1 MVCPKIDF
9 LMVDERHD
17 ITARIEIQEMTATGK
32 YEAAECRR
40 VNDLDS
46 GVFILHLGVQR
57 RLRLLFSHSSAH
69 RLQFKRVVD
78 VKLGSIREINAHGKT
93 TSSSSGQKSSSM
105 RVLSSK
111 TSSVRHESTPIEALT
126 TFEASVSDS
135 DLMDRKTP
143 PGNRILISLTAS
155 IECERVLE
163 TIPFSMD
170 LAFEIHSRNSGE
182 AGWLAMFTPVKPMN
196 TASSGLFELILTPT
210 ARRGRRNLWKR
221 TSAQVYIRGEEV
233 LGGWKP
239 RGLSLVEDHHTC
251 EEKLASR
258 VDLEIARCLEKG
270 TFERPEGSEEEFTKL
285 VQYCLSLWKTP
296 SRDPKSF
303 VRNFNSCLT
312 IDHSS
317 NGTNRFT
324 IRNSRRR
331 HRDGIRRQIRP
342 ENVFPSSITLIPVAP
357 LQKLAPWQFGIPPR
371 TNGHENSSPYVNLIY
386 LFILH
391 NSN

>member
-1 MVCPKIDF
+1 
-9 LMVDERHD
+9 
-17 ITARIEIQEMTATGK
+17 
-32 YEAAECRR
+32 
-40 VNDLDS
+40 
-46 GVFILHLGVQR
+46 
-57 RLRLLFSHSSAH
+57 
-69 RLQFKRVVD
+69 
-78 VKLGSIREINAHGKT
+78 
-93 TSSSSGQKSSSM
+93 M

-126 TFEASVSDS
+126 TFEASISDS

-143 PGNRILISLTAS
+143 PGNRILISLTAA

-182 AGWLAMFTPVKPMN
+182 PGWLAMFTPVQHMN
-196 TASSGLFELILTPT
+196 TASSGLFELVLTPT

-270 TFERPEGSEEEFTKL
+270 TFEQPEGSDEEFTNL
-285 VQYCLSLWKTP
+285 LQYCLSLWRTP
-296 SRDPKSF
+296 SRDHKSF
-303 VRNFNSCLT
+303 VRQLQVVS
-312 IDHSS
+312 D
-317 NGTNRFT
+317 NRSFL
-324 IRNSRRR
+324 
-331 HRDGIRRQIRP
+331 
-342 ENVFPSSITLIPVAP
+342 E
-357 LQKLAPWQFGIPPR
+357 
-371 TNGHENSSPYVNLIY
+371 
-386 LFILH
+386 
-391 NSN
+391 